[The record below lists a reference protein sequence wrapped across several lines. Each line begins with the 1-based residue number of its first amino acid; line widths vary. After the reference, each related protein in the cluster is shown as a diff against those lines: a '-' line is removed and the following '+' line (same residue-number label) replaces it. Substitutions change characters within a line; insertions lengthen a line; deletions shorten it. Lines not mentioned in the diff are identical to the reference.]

1 MTYDEESYIL
11 DSIAQIKAE
20 VHQNNLL
27 LRQICNVINTYL
39 ANHNNENEAD
49 FNRNVIA
56 NLISGVVDFSGRNN
70 KRG

>member
-49 FNRNVIA
+49 FGRNVLA
-56 NLISGVVDFSGRNN
+56 NLISNVLDLSTIR
-70 KRG
+70 K